1 MRLASQRNA
10 RARLETIAGVLDR
23 IAPEHRD
30 ARPWL
35 VYWRAASTL
44 RRQGSG
50 AHELAER
57 AFRDF
62 RVAGQPVGI
71 LLSWALLV
79 QALCTVGDDLHPLDG
94 WIHALD
100 DLALTPPTP
109 AMAAKVALGEIMAQ
123 SFRGTGSRGS
133 LEITDRAFDVVRRRP
148 NLSCR

>member
-10 RARLETIAGVLDR
+10 RARLEMIAGALDR

-79 QALCTVGDDLHPLDG
+79 QALCTVGDDLIR
-94 WIHALD
+94 W
-100 DLALTPPTP
+100 T
-109 AMAAKVALGEIMAQ
+109 V
-123 SFRGTGSRGS
+123 GSTRWTTS
-133 LEITDRAFDVVRRRP
+133 HSRRQRQRWLP
-148 NLSCR
+148 R